1 MFLFDFNDLIF
12 MIVFEFVDLL
22 VVDVL
27 QVFTCLLGVNIFI
40 FNFDHVT
47 LKFLEETING
57 LLVLLFQL
65 CNTRLVMLFHF

>member
-27 QVFTCLLGVNIFI
+27 QVLPCLLGVNIFT

-47 LKFLEETING
+47 LEFLKETING
-57 LLVLLFQL
+57 LLVLLFEF
-65 CNTRLVMLFHF
+65 CYTCLVMLFHF